1 MMDFHQSHQT
11 AIKLAGTVAL
21 PSPYPS
27 CGAVS
32 IMVTPDDGEF
42 ETYVKIVQIVS
53 ARRIVTRFIR
63 LADVRAVRAPAPGGA
78 ACGPESW
85 PIIGPKEVRRQTEKK
100 EKDLRAQVTK
110 SGAAA
115 ESEWLPAAIIYAP
128 EAAPVL
134 HRNDVGVTAAVS
146 AEDVAFGDMPPTW
159 GSAVGSSCPHGESR
173 GLCPHGETRGLCPH
187 GETRGLCPHGEGT
200 SFCPRK

>member
-1 MMDFHQSHQT
+1 MMDFQQSHQT

-21 PSPYPS
+21 PSPFPS

-32 IMVTPDDGEF
+32 VVVAPEDGEF

-53 ARRIVTRFIR
+53 VRRIVTRFVR
-63 LADVRAVRAPAPGGA
+63 LDDVRAVRAPAQGSA
-78 ACGPESW
+78 AGGPESW
-85 PIIGPKEVRRQTEKK
+85 PFIGPKEARRQIEKK
-100 EKDLRAQVTK
+100 EKDLRAQVKK
-110 SGAAA
+110 SGSAA
-115 ESEWLPAAIIYAP
+115 ESDWLPAAIIYAP
-128 EAAPVL
+128 EGAPVL

-159 GSAVGSSCPHGESR
+159 GSAVGE
-173 GLCPHGETRGLCPH
+173 LCPHGETRGLCPH
-187 GETRGLCPHGEGT
+187 GEARGLCPRALAA